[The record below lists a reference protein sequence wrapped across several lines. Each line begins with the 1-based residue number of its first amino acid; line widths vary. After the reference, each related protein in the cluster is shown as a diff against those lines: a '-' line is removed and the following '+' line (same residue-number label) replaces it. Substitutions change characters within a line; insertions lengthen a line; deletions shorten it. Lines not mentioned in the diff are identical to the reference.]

1 MQIVILFDSFKFLFI
16 IEDYMKRKSEL
27 AIALDDMFCEDDK
40 RRLNAIKMLDL
51 VASNLGPQRTR
62 D

>member
-1 MQIVILFDSFKFLFI
+1 
-16 IEDYMKRKSEL
+16 MKRKSEL
-27 AIALDDMFCEDDK
+27 LLALDDMFSEDDK
-40 RRLNAIKMLDL
+40 KRINAIKSLDL